1 MKQLVQTLILFFI
14 FYNAASAQEIIS
26 VTENGHYTKE
36 SISAAFNLPL
46 VRYGATFYK
55 VNYTSPD
62 AKGALDTLSGLLVVP
77 DEENLVYPVLVY
89 QHGTSDCKTCVPSRF
104 GSNGGSEG
112 QIGLLFAGMGFVS
125 LLPDFV
131 GMGDARGFQTY
142 VHASTTFSATDDMVN
157 AIRDWAPD
165 NDLSLNNQLFITGY
179 SQGGYASMV
188 FQQGMQQKY
197 GASSVTAATHLS
209 GPYSLSG
216 AMRDLMLGE
225 DIYLAPAFIAVT
237 VLGMNEVYGFYNKLE
252 DIFNTAYIAD
262 IQSYYNNAIS
272 LSTLNERLLVKLVTN
287 TGILLIKGLFRA
299 DVLDAIVNDPEHPV
313 NQILRENDAYKWT
326 PESPTRIFY
335 CKGDDIVPYQN
346 SVIARDSMYA
356 RGADQNTLIVSDV
369 DSNGDHSTCVTPTL
383 TQTLLFFLI
392 YQSITTSTQNTLE
405 DNSINVYPN
414 PAQDILYIDGYNDT
428 DIHVIVWDMDA
439 RQRIV
444 KDYNDTRASIDVSSL
459 ESGMYILTLV
469 GKEGLITNKKII
481 INR

>member
-1 MKQLVQTLILFFI
+1 MKQLVQILLFFI
-14 FYNAASAQEIIS
+14 IYQVASAQEIVS
-26 VTENGHYTKE
+26 VTEKGHYTKQE
-36 SISAAFNLPL
+36 IIAAFNLPL
-46 VRYGATFYK
+46 VKYGATFYK
-55 VNYTSPD
+55 VNYASAD

-77 DEENLVYPVLVY
+77 DSKNLTYPVLVY

-112 QIGLLFAGMGFVS
+112 QVGLLFAGMGFVS

-157 AIRDWAPD
+157 AVRNWAPD

-188 FQQGMQQKY
+188 FQEGTQKKY

-225 DIYLAPAFIAVT
+225 DVYLAPAFIAVT
-237 VLGMNEVYGFYNKLE
+237 VLGMNEVYGFYDDLG
-252 DIFNTAYIAD
+252 DIFNPEYIDD
-262 IQSYYNNAIS
+262 IQSYYNNEIS
-272 LSTLNERLLVKLVTN
+272 LTTLNERMVVNLVTN
-287 TGILLIKGLFRA
+287 TGVLLIKGLFRG

-346 SVIARDSMYA
+346 SIIARDSMYA
-356 RGADQNTLIVSDV
+356 RGADPNTLIVTDV
-369 DSNGDHSTCVTPTL
+369 DSNGDHGTCVGPTL

-392 YQSITTSTQNTLE
+392 YQSVTTSTFNTIE
-405 DNSINVYPN
+405 DVSIQVYPN
-414 PAQDILYIDGYNDT
+414 PAQDVLYIDGYDAS
-428 DIHVIVWDMDA
+428 DVQVIVWDMDA

-444 KDYNDTRASIDVSSL
+444 QDYSSAKAAIDVSAL
-459 ESGMYILTLV
+459 ESGIYIVTLI
-469 GKEGLITNKKII
+469 GKDGLIANKKLVISK
-481 INR
+481 